1 MWLVVSGWGWVD
13 PWVEMSDDTLDE
25 GSETVSD
32 EAFPLD
38 SLDIRR
44 PVPGRI
50 RHAGYVAE
58 YVVAYG
64 VVAEPVGEVEQV

>member
-1 MWLVVSGWGWVD
+1 M
-13 PWVEMSDDTLDE
+13 
-25 GSETVSD
+25 VSD

-50 RHAGYVAE
+50 HHAGYVAE